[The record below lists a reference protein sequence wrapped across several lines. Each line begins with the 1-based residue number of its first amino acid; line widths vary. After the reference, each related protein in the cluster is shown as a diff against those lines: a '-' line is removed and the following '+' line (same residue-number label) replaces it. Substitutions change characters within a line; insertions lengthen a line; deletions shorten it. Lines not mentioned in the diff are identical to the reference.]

1 MEEQAL
7 QFVTY
12 DEKQLEIAKR
22 FVAIRKS
29 KKVSQQRLSILSG
42 VSYASIRRFEKTGNI
57 SLSSLVKLAL
67 ALQLYDDLDN
77 LFVSHSKYKTIEE
90 IINDQK
96 DLCFCQQ
103 EKSWHA
109 CIIDLD
115 TAKKIISKCKK
126 VLKIS

>member
-22 FVAIRKS
+22 FVAIRKN

-96 DLCFCQQ
+96 D
-103 EKSWHA
+103 
-109 CIIDLD
+109 
-115 TAKKIISKCKK
+115 
-126 VLKIS
+126 

>member
-22 FVAIRKS
+22 FVTIRKNR
-29 KKVSQQRLSILSG
+29 KVSQQRLSILSG
-42 VSYASIRRFEKTGNI
+42 VSYGSIRRFEKTGEI

-67 ALQLYDDLDN
+67 SLQLYDDLDN
-77 LFVSHSKYKTIEE
+77 LFKNHLEYKTIEE

-96 DLCFCQQ
+96 D
-103 EKSWHA
+103 
-109 CIIDLD
+109 
-115 TAKKIISKCKK
+115 
-126 VLKIS
+126 

>member
-12 DEKQLEIAKR
+12 DEKQLEIVKR

-29 KKVSQQRLSILSG
+29 KKVSQQRLSVLSG
-42 VSYASIRRFEKTGNI
+42 VAYASIRRFEKTGDI
-57 SLSSLVKLAL
+57 SLRSLVKLAL

-77 LFVSHSKYKTIEE
+77 LFVNYSKYKTIEE

-96 DLCFCQQ
+96 D
-103 EKSWHA
+103 
-109 CIIDLD
+109 
-115 TAKKIISKCKK
+115 
-126 VLKIS
+126 

>member
-12 DEKQLEIAKR
+12 YEKQLEIAKR

-42 VSYASIRRFEKTGNI
+42 VPYASIRRFEKTGDI
-57 SLSSLVKLAL
+57 SLASLVKLAL

-77 LFVSHSKYKTIEE
+77 LFKVRKEYKSIEDV
-90 IINDQK
+90 INEQND
-96 DLCFCQQ
+96 
-103 EKSWHA
+103 
-109 CIIDLD
+109 
-115 TAKKIISKCKK
+115 
-126 VLKIS
+126 

>member
-22 FVAIRKS
+22 FITIRKN
-29 KKVSQQRLSILSG
+29 KKISQQRLSILSG
-42 VSYASIRRFEKTGNI
+42 VSYASIRRFEKTGDI

-77 LFVSHSKYKTIEE
+77 LFSNHQKYKSIEE
-90 IINDQK
+90 IIRDQK
-96 DLCFCQQ
+96 D
-103 EKSWHA
+103 
-109 CIIDLD
+109 
-115 TAKKIISKCKK
+115 
-126 VLKIS
+126 

>member
-12 DEKQLEIAKR
+12 YEKQLEIAKR

-42 VSYASIRRFEKTGNI
+42 VPYASIRRFEKTGDI
-57 SLSSLVKLAL
+57 SLASLVKLAL

-77 LFVSHSKYKTIEE
+77 LFKNRHGYKSIEE

-96 DLCFCQQ
+96 N
-103 EKSWHA
+103 
-109 CIIDLD
+109 
-115 TAKKIISKCKK
+115 
-126 VLKIS
+126 

>member
-22 FVAIRKS
+22 FVTIRKNR
-29 KKVSQQRLSILSG
+29 KVSQQRLSILSG
-42 VSYASIRRFEKTGNI
+42 VSYASIRRFEKTGDI

-67 ALQLYDDLDN
+67 SLQLYDDLDN
-77 LFVSHSKYKTIEE
+77 LFKNHQEYKTIEE

-96 DLCFCQQ
+96 DWCL
-103 EKSWHA
+103 H
-109 CIIDLD
+109 
-115 TAKKIISKCKK
+115 
-126 VLKIS
+126 